1 MDAKPKPEAETL
13 SSSQQCRHHHSFPNQ
28 QPHRCPLTP
37 PTPSAMPLR
46 SSNAASAPMLCD
58 WEPQSFLLSFK
69 LLGLRFCFTF
79 KLSRRSAFS
88 SLLDFKD
95 YAWVK
100 RGSLFPF
107 MDYIDRFQDQSEL
120 GNCKPCDF
128 QMATEEGFLVD
139 QGFSEKLIADI
150 NMAAGNP
157 VYDESVLRGVQEAT
171 GSNHDLDY
179 QFVDQDIYWKKK
191 DARVYEGCGSDL
203 RMPKKMK
210 VSTSGG
216 QFLCKSCAKLTKHV
230 CGICKKWNQP
240 DSGSWVVEGP
250 YDSVPIPDGAALS
263 AFQYFENVRNF
274 LVAVEELG
282 LPTFEASDLEQGG
295 KSAST
300 RIVNCVLALK
310 SYSDW
315 KKAGGSGSWKFVGN
329 LKPPISG
336 KPFLRKNSEPFMS
349 SFTRT
354 LSWSERS
361 QDSFSC
367 EDPNEASSSHS
378 LHKLAREVLLD
389 KKQEEIP
396 FVKAHSKD
404 SPGPDSDSPSLSEP
418 GSGDIKNEEK
428 AATEIKKDD
437 CCNQTYDHQEGSK
450 EKYLGMKFLQMKYQE
465 DFNS

>member
-1 MDAKPKPEAETL
+1 MTYAKPKPEAETL
-13 SSSQQCRHHHSFPNQ
+13 SSSQQCRHRRRSPNQ

-46 SSNAASAPMLCD
+46 SSSAASAPMLCD

-88 SLLDFKD
+88 SLLDFK
-95 YAWVK
+95 
-100 RGSLFPF
+100 
-107 MDYIDRFQDQSEL
+107 
-120 GNCKPCDF
+120 
-128 QMATEEGFLVD
+128 
-139 QGFSEKLIADI
+139 
-150 NMAAGNP
+150 
-157 VYDESVLRGVQEAT
+157 
-171 GSNHDLDY
+171 
-179 QFVDQDIYWKKK
+179 
-191 DARVYEGCGSDL
+191 
-203 RMPKKMK
+203 
-210 VSTSGG
+210 
-216 QFLCKSCAKLTKHV
+216 
-230 CGICKKWNQP
+230 
-240 DSGSWVVEGP
+240 
-250 YDSVPIPDGAALS
+250 
-263 AFQYFENVRNF
+263 
-274 LVAVEELG
+274 
-282 LPTFEASDLEQGG
+282 GG

-315 KKAGGSGSWKFVGN
+315 KQAGGSGSWKFVGN

-361 QDSFSC
+361 QDSFSS

-378 LHKLAREVLLD
+378 LHKLVREVLLD

-396 FVKAHSKD
+396 FVKAPSKD

-450 EKYLGMKFLQMKYQE
+450 EKYSE
-465 DFNS
+465 DFWSRRGVKEKWVLHSDEFLASPKSETLKILQD